1 VEPLDNR
8 STTLAADNRA
18 ALDAVFSELY
28 PELSELAHRQRLHWR
43 GNLTLSTTALIHEA
57 WLKLA
62 GREEVRIQ
70 GRPQFVAL
78 AARVMRHILINYAR
92 DRRALK
98 RGGDDSAAAAAE
110 WSARVHVSL
119 TAAQADELLALHE
132 ALDGLAAVAP
142 RQARVVECRFF
153 GGLSVEETASAL
165 GISEKTVKRDWAVA
179 QAWLQRRMEAA
190 DARPA

>member
-1 VEPLDNR
+1 VDPLSSP
-8 STTLAADNRA
+8 STTLAAENRS

-28 PELSELAHRQRLHWR
+28 PELSELAHRQRLCWS

-62 GREEVRIQ
+62 ARQQVHIE

-92 DRRALK
+92 GRRALK
-98 RGGDDSAAAAAE
+98 RGGDDGVAEAE

-132 ALDGLAAVAP
+132 ALDALAAVEP
-142 RQARVVECRFF
+142 RQGRVVECRFF
-153 GGLSVEETASAL
+153 GGLSVAETAAAL

-179 QAWLQRRMEAA
+179 QAWLKRRMEAA
-190 DARPA
+190 DAQPS

>member
-1 VEPLDNR
+1 VDPLTSP

-62 GREEVRIQ
+62 GREQFRIE

-98 RGGDDSAAAAAE
+98 RGGADSAAAAAE
-110 WSARVHVSL
+110 WSARVRVSL
-119 TAAQADELLALHE
+119 TAAQADELLTLHE
-132 ALDGLAAVAP
+132 ALDSLAAAAP

-190 DARPA
+190 DVQPS